1 MKHLA
6 IYQHEID
13 NGELTPVVSYSE
25 PDVTLS
31 EKTNFLSWLSLSA
44 QNLLKINSLKQEI
57 IFSCLKYVLQSWPQK
72 ESKGK
77 QVGMPETWTQARKF
91 AWRIS
96 FVTRALVLAWTG
108 R

>member
-31 EKTNFLSWLSLSA
+31 EKTNFLSWLS
-44 QNLLKINSLKQEI
+44 
-57 IFSCLKYVLQSWPQK
+57 
-72 ESKGK
+72 
-77 QVGMPETWTQARKF
+77 
-91 AWRIS
+91 
-96 FVTRALVLAWTG
+96 
-108 R
+108 